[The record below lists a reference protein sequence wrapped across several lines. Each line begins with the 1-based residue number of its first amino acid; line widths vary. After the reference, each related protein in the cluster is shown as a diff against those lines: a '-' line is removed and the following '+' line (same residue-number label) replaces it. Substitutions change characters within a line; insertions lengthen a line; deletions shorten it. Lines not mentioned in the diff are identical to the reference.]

1 MLKTGSR
8 YVICVEH
15 KLHQTRNSFFVS
27 LEDVLIPYD
36 VTGNLGVDPEI
47 VELLPN
53 DDILLDELLPQLS
66 KLNEVFI

>member
-1 MLKTGSR
+1 
-8 YVICVEH
+8 
-15 KLHQTRNSFFVS
+15 